1 MLSNTIL
8 DSDEKDC
15 LQELMNISYGV
26 ATAAITQIV
35 NKFATLNIPKIE
47 IVNPVEFRN
56 YLSKR
61 FNCNNSYFVCSQILN
76 GNIAGE
82 NMFIMDNESINNLA
96 KEFGLDESE
105 INEDELKDIML
116 EISNII
122 STTTISKLCDLLDS
136 KVIFSPP
143 SISIVSSIEN
153 YEDNY
158 KVEYQYIIIISTELL
173 FEDQNIHGEL
183 IILSKDESIL
193 FIKEAI
199 KKILEEY

>member
-1 MLSNTIL
+1 MFSNAIL

-15 LQELMNISYGV
+15 LQELMNISYGA

-47 IVNPVEFRN
+47 IVNSIEFRE
-56 YLSKR
+56 YLNKR
-61 FNCNNSYFVCSQILN
+61 FNRNSSYFVCSQLLN
-76 GNIAGE
+76 GHIAGE
-82 NMFIMDNESINNLA
+82 NMFIMDDESIYNLT

-122 STTTISKLCDLLDS
+122 STTTISKLCELLDS
-136 KVIFSPP
+136 SVIFSPP
-143 SISIVSSIEN
+143 SISIVSSMEKYEN
-153 YEDNY
+153 KYEA
-158 KVEYQYIIIISTELL
+158 EYQHIIIIATELL

-183 IILSKDESIL
+183 IILSKDDSIL

-199 KKILEEY
+199 KKILDEY

>member
-47 IVNPVEFRN
+47 IVNAIEFRE
-56 YLSKR
+56 YLNKR
-61 FNCNNSYFVCSQILN
+61 FNRNSSYFVCSQLLN

-122 STTTISKLCDLLDS
+122 STTTISKLCELLDS
-136 KVIFSPP
+136 SVIFSPP
-143 SISIVSSIEN
+143 SISIVSSMEKYEN
-153 YEDNY
+153 KYEA
-158 KVEYQYIIIISTELL
+158 EYQHIIIIATELL

-183 IILSKDESIL
+183 IILSKDDSIL
-193 FIKEAI
+193 FIKDAI
-199 KKILEEY
+199 KKILDEY

>member
-1 MLSNTIL
+1 MFSNEIL

-15 LQELMNISYGV
+15 LQELMNISYGA
-26 ATAAITQIV
+26 ATAAISQIV
-35 NKFATLNIPKIE
+35 NKFATLNIPRIE
-47 IVNPVEFRN
+47 IVNFVEFRN
-56 YLSKR
+56 YLNKK
-61 FNCNNSYFVCSQILN
+61 FNGNNSYFVCSQILN

-122 STTTISKLCDLLDS
+122 STTTISKLCDLLNS
-136 KVIFSPP
+136 NVIFSPP

-153 YEDNY
+153 YEINY
-158 KVEYQYIIIISTELL
+158 KAEYHYIIIIATELL

-183 IILSKDESIL
+183 VILSKDESIL
-193 FIKEAI
+193 FLKEAI

>member
-1 MLSNTIL
+1 MFSNAIL

-15 LQELMNISYGV
+15 LQELMNISYGA

-35 NKFATLNIPKIE
+35 NKFATLNIPRIE

-56 YLSKR
+56 YLNKR
-61 FNCNNSYFVCSQILN
+61 FNGNNSYFVCSQILN

-82 NMFIMDNESINNLA
+82 NMFIMDDESIYNLT

-122 STTTISKLCDLLDS
+122 STTTISKLCELLDS
-136 KVIFSPP
+136 SVIFSPP
-143 SISIVSSIEN
+143 SISIVSSMEKYEN
-153 YEDNY
+153 KYEA
-158 KVEYQYIIIISTELL
+158 EYQHIIIIATELL

-183 IILSKDESIL
+183 IILSKDDSIL

-199 KKILEEY
+199 KKILDEY

>member
-47 IVNPVEFRN
+47 IVNTIEFRE
-56 YLSKR
+56 YLNKR
-61 FNCNNSYFVCSQILN
+61 FNRNSSYFVCSQLLN

-82 NMFIMDNESINNLA
+82 NMFIMDDESIYNLA
-96 KEFGLDESE
+96 IEFGLDESE

-122 STTTISKLCDLLDS
+122 STTTISKLCELLDS
-136 KVIFSPP
+136 SVIFSPP
-143 SISIVSSIEN
+143 SISIVSSMEKYEN
-153 YEDNY
+153 KYEA
-158 KVEYQYIIIISTELL
+158 EYQHIIIIATELL

-193 FIKEAI
+193 FIKDAI
-199 KKILEEY
+199 KKILDEY

>member
-1 MLSNTIL
+1 MFSNAIL

-47 IVNPVEFRN
+47 IVNAIEFRE
-56 YLSKR
+56 YLNKR
-61 FNCNNSYFVCSQILN
+61 FNRNSSYFVCSQLLN

-82 NMFIMDNESINNLA
+82 NMFIMDDESIYNLA

-122 STTTISKLCDLLDS
+122 STTTISKLCELLDS
-136 KVIFSPP
+136 SVIFSPP
-143 SISIVSSIEN
+143 SISIVSSMEKYEN
-153 YEDNY
+153 KYEA
-158 KVEYQYIIIISTELL
+158 EYQHIIIIATELL

-183 IILSKDESIL
+183 IILSKDDSIL
-193 FIKEAI
+193 FIKDAI
-199 KKILEEY
+199 KKILDEY

>member
-1 MLSNTIL
+1 MFSNAIL

-15 LQELMNISYGV
+15 LQELMNISYGA

-47 IVNPVEFRN
+47 IVNAIEFRE
-56 YLSKR
+56 YLNKR
-61 FNCNNSYFVCSQILN
+61 FNRNSSYFVCSQLLN

-82 NMFIMDNESINNLA
+82 NMFIMDDESIYNLA

-122 STTTISKLCDLLDS
+122 STTTISKLCELLDS
-136 KVIFSPP
+136 SVIFSPP
-143 SISIVSSIEN
+143 SISIVSSMEKYEN
-153 YEDNY
+153 KYEA
-158 KVEYQYIIIISTELL
+158 EYQHIIIIATELL

-183 IILSKDESIL
+183 IILSKDDSIL
-193 FIKEAI
+193 FIKDAI
-199 KKILEEY
+199 KKILDEY

>member
-1 MLSNTIL
+1 MFSNAIL

-15 LQELMNISYGV
+15 LQELMNISYGA

-35 NKFATLNIPKIE
+35 NKFATLNIPRIE

-56 YLSKR
+56 YLNKR
-61 FNCNNSYFVCSQILN
+61 FNGNNSYFVCSQILN

-122 STTTISKLCDLLDS
+122 STTTISKLCDLLNS
-136 KVIFSPP
+136 NVIFSPP

-153 YEDNY
+153 YENNY
-158 KVEYQYIIIISTELL
+158 KAEYHYIIIIATELL

-183 IILSKDESIL
+183 VILSKDESIL
-193 FIKEAI
+193 FLKEAI

>member
-35 NKFATLNIPKIE
+35 NKFGTLNIPKIE
-47 IVNPVEFRN
+47 IVNAVEFRE
-56 YLSKR
+56 YLNKR
-61 FNCNNSYFVCSQILN
+61 FNRNSSYFVCSQLLN
-76 GNIAGE
+76 GHIAGE
-82 NMFIMDNESINNLA
+82 NMFIMDDESIYNLT

-122 STTTISKLCDLLDS
+122 STTTISKLCELLDS
-136 KVIFSPP
+136 SVIFSPP
-143 SISIVSSIEN
+143 SISIVSSMEKYEN
-153 YEDNY
+153 KYEA
-158 KVEYQYIIIISTELL
+158 EYQHIIIIATELL

-183 IILSKDESIL
+183 IILSKDDSIL

-199 KKILEEY
+199 KKILDEY

>member
-47 IVNPVEFRN
+47 IVNSIEFRE
-56 YLSKR
+56 YLNKR
-61 FNCNNSYFVCSQILN
+61 FNRNIPYFVCSQLLN
-76 GNIAGE
+76 GHIGGE
-82 NMFIMDNESINNLA
+82 NMFIMDDESIYNLT

-122 STTTISKLCDLLDS
+122 STTTISKLCELLDS
-136 KVIFSPP
+136 SVIFSPP
-143 SISIVSSIEN
+143 SISIVSSMEKYEN
-153 YEDNY
+153 KYEA
-158 KVEYQYIIIISTELL
+158 EYQHIIIIATELL

-183 IILSKDESIL
+183 IILSKDDSIL

-199 KKILEEY
+199 KKILDEY